1 MYSAASAILPEM
13 RRRFRA
19 ILARYTIRFVIA
31 LTLLV
36 VFSGAIALT
45 IAEGEDRNARI
56 KNIGDAL
63 WYAIATVT
71 TIGYGDLTPT
81 TAAGRAVGV
90 ALMLGGA
97 TLFSAVTA
105 SVASVLVARRIREG
119 RGLDH
124 VTRDGHLIICG
135 WNQYA
140 ERVLEAIFTD
150 SDGANVSIA
159 VVNEMPE
166 EVMSQLLLQHRGRAL
181 EYVRGDPATESV
193 LVRANVRG
201 ARAAIVLADASHGLG
216 GANDDR
222 TTLVTLALKSARP
235 DLRVTAEALDLKSE
249 THLRRAGADDV
260 VISGE
265 FNGFLLSSAAM
276 APGIAQVV
284 RPMLSLSGSE
294 LRRIAVPAEFVGR
307 TFSELAAA
315 LRARDGFL
323 AIAVVKE
330 NLGLTLDQLLS
341 DDTSLVDQFIR
352 TQFSEAGR
360 EFLRFEGEATRAL
373 VNPPDDY
380 CVAPNDAVVGI
391 GRRS

>member
-1 MYSAASAILPEM
+1 MTTVSWILLEV
-13 RRRFRA
+13 RRRSRT
-19 ILARYTIRFVIA
+19 LLERYNVRFIVA
-31 LTLLV
+31 LTLLT
-36 VFSGAIALT
+36 VFSAAIALT
-45 IAEGEDRNARI
+45 IVEGEDRNARI
-56 KNIGDAL
+56 KNVGDAL

-97 TLFSAVTA
+97 TLFAAVTA

-124 VTRDGHLIICG
+124 VKLDGHLVICG

-140 ERVLEAIFTD
+140 ERVLEAFFGGRE
-150 SDGANVSIA
+150 GANVSIA

-166 EVMSQLLLQHRGRAL
+166 EVMSQLLLRHRGRPL

-193 LVRANVRG
+193 LTRANVRG
-201 ARAAIVLADASHGLG
+201 ARAGIVLADASHGLG

-249 THLRRAGADDV
+249 THLRRAGADDI

-284 RPMLSLSGSE
+284 RPMLSLSGNE
-294 LRRIAVPAEFVGR
+294 LRRIAIPAEFVGR
-307 TFSELAAA
+307 TFNELAAA

-323 AIAVVKE
+323 AIALVSE
-330 NLGLTLDQLLS
+330 NPGLTLDQLLS
-341 DDTSLVDQFIR
+341 DDTSLVDQFIKA
-352 TQFSEAGR
+352 QFSEAGR

-380 CVAPNDAVVGI
+380 RVAPNDAVVGI